1 MKSKKTKKTFKG
13 LTVTEMV
20 KENRRLSREE
30 EIQQHGKPVSYRKIA
45 ESKKVYNRKKNKAD
59 TDEALPYFILGNI
72 IDSELPN
79 TNPVLGLH
87 IHRVSF
93 FNAKSIVP
101 SLYVR

>member
-1 MKSKKTKKTFKG
+1 MKRKKSRKTFNG

-59 TDEALPYFILGNI
+59 TDEALPYFILRNI
-72 IDSELPN
+72 IDSELPY
-79 TNPVLGLH
+79 TNPVLGFH

-101 SLYVR
+101 SLYVW